1 MNVLS
6 PTNQYYDPV
15 KMSAQLREMLTNG
28 DTTKLPEFIQEVLM
42 QSVAN
47 PLTQA
52 ILAPLAQ
59 SLAAPLSQYFSSP
72 MGNSRRNDTI
82 IVEEPV
88 EVFPNSLNPQIFE
101 ILGFVVIRTQIPENV
116 NEKDIKV
123 SIASSHIT
131 IKGDP
136 SGNEHI
142 LPLPPGIKK
151 EGATAAFKDRIL
163 EVKIPREIQAEAT
176 DDINVEF
183 L

>member
-1 MNVLS
+1 MS
-6 PTNQYYDPV
+6 QTNQYYDPV

-28 DTTKLPEFIQEVLM
+28 DTSKLPEFIQEVLM

-59 SLAAPLSQYFSSP
+59 SLAAPLSQYFGSP
-72 MGNSRRNDTI
+72 MGSSRRNEAI
-82 IVEEPV
+82 IVEEPA
-88 EVFPNSLNPQIFE
+88 EGSPNSLNPQIFE
-101 ILGFVVIRTQIPENV
+101 ILGFVVVRTPIPENV
-116 NEKDIKV
+116 NEKDVRV

-136 SGNEHI
+136 SGNDHI
-142 LPLPPGIKK
+142 IPLPPGTKK

-163 EVKIPREIQAEAT
+163 EVKIPREIEAEAS
-176 DDINVEF
+176 DDVNVEY